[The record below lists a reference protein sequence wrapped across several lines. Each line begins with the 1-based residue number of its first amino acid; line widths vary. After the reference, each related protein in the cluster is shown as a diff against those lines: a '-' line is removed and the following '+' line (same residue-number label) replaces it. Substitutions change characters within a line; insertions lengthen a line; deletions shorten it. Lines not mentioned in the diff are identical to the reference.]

1 MFSDL
6 MKVSKLFS
14 SGDKLALVYLFFLN
28 ILTSFFEIVGIASIV
43 PFVGLI
49 SDPDFLSKYDFLKN
63 IYSNFQLSTQESI
76 IYTGI
81 AIIVLFV
88 SSNLTSA
95 YNLWRTVKFTAEQ
108 NHKIAVLIM
117 EKYLTQ
123 DYNYFL
129 KSDISHITKNILD
142 EASVVAEN
150 VLMPL
155 LQLTTRFT
163 VLMSISLLLFII
175 NPEIFLYSLMSLLSI
190 YFIIYKSIKN
200 LITRYGKERLIS
212 NDRRFKNVNDSLK
225 SIKDVK
231 FYNAERFYID
241 EFSSAQKSFSNL
253 TAKNTLL
260 SVLPKYLIEIF
271 AIGGLFTVTIYII
284 SLNNEIVS
292 YLPTL
297 AVFMLAAYRLLPLI
311 QQIYVNFSTIK
322 FFYPVLKMIE
332 EITNLAET
340 KITRPSDKLDF
351 NHDIKFSNI
360 SFSYGE
366 KSILNNINFT
376 INKSD
381 VVGLL
386 GKTGVGK
393 TTLLDLLL
401 GFNKPSAGQ
410 VLIDGTIL
418 DRKDIY
424 KLCNTTGYVSQNIA
438 FLDTTIAKNIAFGV
452 NEENI
457 DYDLINKLIDCVKL
471 RQLVDSLEDGVMSKI
486 GENGAKL
493 SGGQCQRLGIARAL
507 YLKPSLIIFDEATNA
522 LDSNTEEEIIKSIKE
537 FTSNEIT
544 IFMITHRLSSVNIC
558 DKVLILN
565 KNNIVSFSSK
575 DITSDMLKDSINQE

>member
-1 MFSDL
+1 
-6 MKVSKLFS
+6 MKVSRLFS
-14 SGDKLALVYLFFLN
+14 SSDKLALVYLFFLN
-28 ILTSFFEIVGIASIV
+28 ILTSFFEIIGIASIV

-117 EKYLTQ
+117 EKYLSQ

-163 VLMSISLLLFII
+163 VLISISILLFII

-340 KITRPSDKLDF
+340 KITRPLDKLDF

-471 RQLVDSLEDGVMSKI
+471 RQLVDSLEDGIMSKI

-575 DITSDMLKDSINQE
+575 DITSDMLKDMINQE

>member
-6 MKVSKLFS
+6 MKVSRLFS
-14 SGDKLALVYLFFLN
+14 SSDKLALVYLFFLN

-117 EKYLTQ
+117 EKYLSQ

-163 VLMSISLLLFII
+163 VLVSISILLFII

-200 LITRYGKERLIS
+200 LITGYGKERLIS

-340 KITRPSDKLDF
+340 KITRPLDKLDF

-471 RQLVDSLEDGVMSKI
+471 RQLVDSLEDGIMSKI

>member
-1 MFSDL
+1 MFNDL

-14 SGDKLALVYLFFLN
+14 SSDKLALVYLFFLN

-49 SDPDFLSKYDFLKN
+49 SDPDFLNKYDFLKN
-63 IYSNFQLSTQESI
+63 IYSNFELTNQQSI

-81 AIIVLFV
+81 SIIVLFV

-95 YNLWRTVKFTAEQ
+95 YNLWRTVKFAAEQ
-108 NHKIAVLIM
+108 NHKISVLIM
-117 EKYLTQ
+117 GKYLSQ

-129 KSDISHITKNILD
+129 KSDISHISKNILD
-142 EASVVAEN
+142 EASLIAEN

-163 VLMSISLLLFII
+163 VLISISILLFVI

-200 LITRYGKERLIS
+200 LITRYGKERLVS

-231 FYNAERFYID
+231 FYNAERFYLD
-241 EFSSAQKSFSNL
+241 EFSNAQKSFSNL

-284 SLNNEIVS
+284 SLNNQIVS

-311 QQIYVNFSTIK
+311 QQIYVSFSTMK

-332 EITNLAET
+332 EINNLAET
-340 KITRPSDKLDF
+340 KINRPLDRLDF
-351 NHDIKFSNI
+351 NDDIEFSNI

-366 KSILNNINFT
+366 KSILNNISFT
-376 INKSD
+376 INKSE

-401 GFNKPSAGQ
+401 GFNKPSVGQ
-410 VLIDGTIL
+410 ILIDGKIL

-424 KLCNTTGYVSQNIA
+424 KLCNSTGYVSQNIA

-471 RQLVDSLEDGVMSKI
+471 RQLVDSLEDGVMSTI

-507 YLKPSLIIFDEATNA
+507 YFSPSLIIFDEATNA
-522 LDSNTEEEIIKSIKE
+522 LDPNTEEEIIRSIKE

>member
-1 MFSDL
+1 
-6 MKVSKLFS
+6 MKVSRLFS
-14 SGDKLALVYLFFLN
+14 SSDKLALVYLFFLN

-76 IYTGI
+76 ICTGI

-95 YNLWRTVKFTAEQ
+95 YNLWKTVKFTAEQ

-117 EKYLTQ
+117 EKYLSQ

-163 VLMSISLLLFII
+163 VLMSISILLFII

-212 NDRRFKNVNDSLK
+212 NDKRFKNVNDSLK

-340 KITRPSDKLDF
+340 KITRPLDKLDF

>member
-1 MFSDL
+1 
-6 MKVSKLFS
+6 
-14 SGDKLALVYLFFLN
+14 
-28 ILTSFFEIVGIASIV
+28 
-43 PFVGLI
+43 
-49 SDPDFLSKYDFLKN
+49 
-63 IYSNFQLSTQESI
+63 
-76 IYTGI
+76 
-81 AIIVLFV
+81 
-88 SSNLTSA
+88 
-95 YNLWRTVKFTAEQ
+95 
-108 NHKIAVLIM
+108 
-117 EKYLTQ
+117 
-123 DYNYFL
+123 
-129 KSDISHITKNILD
+129 
-142 EASVVAEN
+142 
-150 VLMPL
+150 
-155 LQLTTRFT
+155 
-163 VLMSISLLLFII
+163 
-175 NPEIFLYSLMSLLSI
+175 MSLLSI

-212 NDRRFKNVNDSLK
+212 NDKRFKNVNDSLK

-231 FYNAERFYID
+231 FYNAEHFYLD
-241 EFSSAQKSFSNL
+241 EFSSAQKSFSTL

-271 AIGGLFTVTIYII
+271 AIGGLFSVTIYII
-284 SLNNEIVS
+284 SLNNQIVS

-332 EITNLAET
+332 EINNLAET
-340 KITRPSDKLDF
+340 KINRSLDRLDIK
-351 NHDIKFSNI
+351 HDIEFSNI

-366 KSILNNINFT
+366 KSILNNISFT

-401 GFNKPSAGQ
+401 GFNQPSIGHI
-410 VLIDGTIL
+410 LIDGQIL

-424 KLCNTTGYVSQNIA
+424 KLCNSTGYVSQNIA

-457 DYDLINKLIDCVKL
+457 DYDFINKLIDCVKL
-471 RQLVDSLEDGVMSKI
+471 RQLIDSLEEGVMSTI

-507 YLKPSLIIFDEATNA
+507 YLNPSLIIFDEATNA
-522 LDSNTEEEIIKSIKE
+522 LDPNTEEEIIKSIKE
-537 FTSNEIT
+537 FTNNKIT

-558 DKVLILN
+558 DKVLVLN
-565 KNNIVSFSSK
+565 KNNIASFASK
-575 DITSDMLKDSINQE
+575 DITSDMLKDSISQG

>member
-1 MFSDL
+1 
-6 MKVSKLFS
+6 
-14 SGDKLALVYLFFLN
+14 
-28 ILTSFFEIVGIASIV
+28 
-43 PFVGLI
+43 
-49 SDPDFLSKYDFLKN
+49 
-63 IYSNFQLSTQESI
+63 
-76 IYTGI
+76 
-81 AIIVLFV
+81 
-88 SSNLTSA
+88 
-95 YNLWRTVKFTAEQ
+95 
-108 NHKIAVLIM
+108 
-117 EKYLTQ
+117 
-123 DYNYFL
+123 
-129 KSDISHITKNILD
+129 
-142 EASVVAEN
+142 
-150 VLMPL
+150 
-155 LQLTTRFT
+155 
-163 VLMSISLLLFII
+163 
-175 NPEIFLYSLMSLLSI
+175 MSLLSI

-200 LITRYGKERLIS
+200 LIIRYGKERIVS

-231 FYNAERFYID
+231 FYNAERFYLD
-241 EFSSAQKSFSNL
+241 EFSNAQKSFSNL

-284 SLNNEIVS
+284 SLNNQIVS

-311 QQIYVNFSTIK
+311 QQIYVSFSTMK

-332 EITNLAET
+332 EINNLAET
-340 KITRPSDKLDF
+340 KINRPLDRLDF
-351 NHDIKFSNI
+351 NDNIEFNNI
-360 SFSYGE
+360 SFSYGK
-366 KSILNNINFT
+366 KSILNNISFT
-376 INKSD
+376 INKSE

-401 GFNKPSAGQ
+401 GFNKPSDGQ
-410 VLIDGTIL
+410 ILIDGKIL

-424 KLCNTTGYVSQNIA
+424 KLCNSTGYVSQNIA

-471 RQLVDSLEDGVMSKI
+471 RQLVDSLEDGVMSTI

-507 YLKPSLIIFDEATNA
+507 YLSPSLIIFDEATNA
-522 LDSNTEEEIIKSIKE
+522 LDPNTEEEIIRSIKE

-565 KNNIVSFSSK
+565 KNSITSFASK

>member
-6 MKVSKLFS
+6 MKVSRLFS
-14 SGDKLALVYLFFLN
+14 SSDKLALVYLFFLN

-76 IYTGI
+76 ICTGI

-95 YNLWRTVKFTAEQ
+95 YNLWKTVKFTAEQ

-117 EKYLTQ
+117 EKYLSQ

-163 VLMSISLLLFII
+163 VLMSISILLFII

-212 NDRRFKNVNDSLK
+212 NDKRFKNVNDSLK

-340 KITRPSDKLDF
+340 KITRPLDKLDF

>member
-1 MFSDL
+1 MFNDL

-14 SGDKLALVYLFFLN
+14 SSDKLALVYLFFLN

-49 SDPDFLSKYDFLKN
+49 SDPDFLNKYDFLKN
-63 IYSNFQLSTQESI
+63 IYSNFELTNQQSI

-81 AIIVLFV
+81 SIIVLFV

-95 YNLWRTVKFTAEQ
+95 YNLWRTVKFAAEQ
-108 NHKIAVLIM
+108 NHKISVLIM
-117 EKYLTQ
+117 GKYLSQ

-129 KSDISHITKNILD
+129 KSDISHISKNILD
-142 EASVVAEN
+142 EASLIAEN

-163 VLMSISLLLFII
+163 VLISISILLFVI

-200 LITRYGKERLIS
+200 LITRYGKERLVS

-231 FYNAERFYID
+231 FYNAERFYLD
-241 EFSSAQKSFSNL
+241 EFSNAQKSFSNL

-284 SLNNEIVS
+284 SLNNQIVS

-311 QQIYVNFSTIK
+311 QQIYVSFSTMK

-332 EITNLAET
+332 EINNLAEN
-340 KITRPSDKLDF
+340 KINRPLDRLDF
-351 NHDIKFSNI
+351 NDDNEFSNI
-360 SFSYGE
+360 SLYYSE
-366 KSILNNINFT
+366 KSILNN
-376 INKSD
+376 
-381 VVGLL
+381 
-386 GKTGVGK
+386 
-393 TTLLDLLL
+393 
-401 GFNKPSAGQ
+401 
-410 VLIDGTIL
+410 
-418 DRKDIY
+418 
-424 KLCNTTGYVSQNIA
+424 
-438 FLDTTIAKNIAFGV
+438 
-452 NEENI
+452 
-457 DYDLINKLIDCVKL
+457 
-471 RQLVDSLEDGVMSKI
+471 M
-486 GENGAKL
+486 
-493 SGGQCQRLGIARAL
+493 
-507 YLKPSLIIFDEATNA
+507 
-522 LDSNTEEEIIKSIKE
+522 
-537 FTSNEIT
+537 
-544 IFMITHRLSSVNIC
+544 
-558 DKVLILN
+558 LN
-565 KNNIVSFSSK
+565 S
-575 DITSDMLKDSINQE
+575 